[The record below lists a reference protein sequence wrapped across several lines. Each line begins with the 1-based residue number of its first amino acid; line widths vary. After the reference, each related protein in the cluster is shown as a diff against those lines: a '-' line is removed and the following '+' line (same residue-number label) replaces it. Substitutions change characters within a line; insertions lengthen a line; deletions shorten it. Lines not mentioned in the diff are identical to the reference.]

1 MRSEIVFVCSG
12 VALLA
17 TLAVSG
23 HRLYANNP
31 SSEQTQHKFSDVF
44 LAIKPGDEVTF
55 SNHDGV
61 LHNLVSSSPDYA
73 VEIGELQ
80 PGTSKTLVFKH
91 KGVLDLVCSKHPEMQ
106 MTIYVRKPAGE
117 NEANADSNA
126 LHETI
131 NLLSAN

>member
-1 MRSEIVFVCSG
+1 MRNQIVIAGSG
-12 VALLA
+12 IALLA

-23 HRLYANNP
+23 HKLYANNP
-31 SSEQTQHKFSDVF
+31 SSEQSQHKFSDVF

-55 SNHDGV
+55 ANQDGV
-61 LHNLVSSSPDYA
+61 LHNLVSSSPDYT

-80 PGTSKTLVFKH
+80 PGTSKTLVFNH

-117 NEANADSNA
+117 NEANAD
-126 LHETI
+126 T
-131 NLLSAN
+131 